1 MDNVTAANYSLRCS
15 WSPSLQT
22 TSVIIL
28 PPSPQVVILL
38 SGGSKRWNWTW
49 SRRQLLATN
58 LIRLL
63 RWLSVANQTP
73 GAPLAAAG
81 RGQAMRRTPCLA
93 LPDGQ
98 NTPMQVK
105 WRECKYSD

>member
-38 SGGSKRWNWTW
+38 SGRSKRWNWTW
-49 SRRQLLATN
+49 STQLLATN

-73 GAPLAAAG
+73 GAAFGCGGTGPGDAAHT
-81 RGQAMRRTPCLA
+81 MLA